1 MNMKNINILKYTVA
15 AGLAIASLS
24 SCDLDLVPEDAI
36 AYEEGKQLFLT
47 ANDVK
52 SFENGVLSS
61 YRSIH
66 YGVFYYVP
74 DLICDGFN
82 AAVDYGN
89 NYGSIHRCDES
100 FTSSDYDTEDLWEN
114 NYYAIKNYNIVISNA
129 DNVDASIRNIAR
141 IAKGE
146 AFFCRASSYLNL
158 ARHYGKA
165 YGFASDSDLAVPLV
179 LVYD

>member
-1 MNMKNINILKYTVA
+1 MKNINILKYTVA

-100 FTSSDYDTEDLWEN
+100 FTSSAYRNIYEFSIGTYFRRGCCGSWN
-114 NYYAIKNYNIVISNA
+114 CFKNYYCSSCFK
-129 DNVDASIRNIAR
+129 
-141 IAKGE
+141 
-146 AFFCRASSYLNL
+146 CRLL
-158 ARHYGKA
+158 
-165 YGFASDSDLAVPLV
+165 FLDS
-179 LVYD
+179 

>member
-1 MNMKNINILKYTVA
+1 M
-15 AGLAIASLS
+15 AIASLS

-82 AAVDYGN
+82 AAVDY
-89 NYGSIHRCDES
+89 ITTMAP
-100 FTSSDYDTEDLWEN
+100 F
-114 NYYAIKNYNIVISNA
+114 
-129 DNVDASIRNIAR
+129 IAAMSPLHHQTMTQR
-141 IAKGE
+141 IFG
-146 AFFCRASSYLNL
+146 RTITMRSRTTTL
-158 ARHYGKA
+158 
-165 YGFASDSDLAVPLV
+165 
-179 LVYD
+179 

>member
-89 NYGSIHRCDES
+89 NYGSIQFYR
-100 FTSSDYDTEDLWEN
+100 
-114 NYYAIKNYNIVISNA
+114 NYRMCI
-129 DNVDASIRNIAR
+129 ASR
-141 IAKGE
+141 
-146 AFFCRASSYLNL
+146 ST
-158 ARHYGKA
+158 
-165 YGFASDSDLAVPLV
+165 VPGT
-179 LVYD
+179 VYHSKQWNDFYKRFGRTL